1 MKPPAR
7 RSGQPLQF
15 GFLPSPPPLPRMV
28 ARAMACCALA
38 QRVELEPPAG
48 EAVDAATRAGSDELL
63 QLSLEWL
70 GRHGMEAELSAT
82 EHAALAAAT
91 GSLDPDA
98 RERFADAGEGAAV
111 IAWALRCAALPPF
124 DADADAAAI
133 AASLGWLAE
142 SGTTLGSRAR
152 LRSREELGAALDAI
166 GAVHWRLRARAEPA
180 AGVGAGVV
188 SMARWQP
195 DRFAWPEDMTPLEL
209 APDGDLALDGQPI
222 AAVTDPQLLAGLRRL
237 QARHRAI
244 LWLLGQQR
252 DWDAIELSP

>member
-15 GFLPSPPPLPRMV
+15 GFLPSPPPLPRIV

-38 QRVELEPPAG
+38 QRVEVEPPAG
-48 EAVDAATRAGSDELL
+48 EPLDAPTLQGTDELL
-63 QLSLEWL
+63 QLSRDWL
-70 GRHGMEAELSAT
+70 AGHAMDAELSTA
-82 EHAALAAAT
+82 ERAALAAAT
-91 GSLDPDA
+91 GTLDAAA

-111 IAWALRCAALPPF
+111 IAWALRCADLPSF

-142 SGTTLGSRAR
+142 AGTTLGSRAR
-152 LRSREELGAALDAI
+152 LRSRDELGAALDAI
-166 GAVHWRLRARAEPA
+166 GAVHWRLRARTAPA
-180 AGVGAGVV
+180 ADAGTV

-195 DRFAWPEDMTPLEL
+195 DRFAWPEGMTPLAL
-209 APDGDLALDGQPI
+209 ASDGDLALDGGPI
-222 AAVTDPQLLAGLRRL
+222 AAASPQQLLAGLRRL
-237 QARHRAI
+237 RARHRAI

-252 DWDAIELSP
+252 DWDAIELSL